1 MEEFKNQGL
10 VDKYFE
16 KSYGWAAFPK
26 VGKFAFMVGV
36 GGADGQVYVK
46 KENGQVE
53 QVGKSKLALVSG
65 GWSHGITVF
74 SEIIFFEN
82 EEAFHRFVDG
92 KFQFEVGAK
101 VHVLNAG
108 GDVAARTTGSG
119 ESTTI
124 PGDSKGQAADF
135 GYHNGMATFVL
146 PKMGAMVDVS
156 AQGQKFFYEPLTA

>member
-10 VDKYFE
+10 VNKYFE

-26 VGKFAFMVGV
+26 VGKAIIGV

-46 KENGQVE
+46 NKRGEVE

-65 GWSHGITVF
+65 GWSLGITFF

-82 EEAFHRFVDG
+82 EKAFQRFIDG
-92 KFQFEVGAK
+92 NTFEFDDDAK
-101 VHVLNAG
+101 VHELHT
-108 GDVAARTTGSG
+108 DET
-119 ESTTI
+119 
-124 PGDSKGQAADF
+124 DQQADL

-146 PKMGAMVDVS
+146 PKKGETVDVS
-156 AQGQKFFYEPLTA
+156 AQGQKFFYQALTA